1 MRHTLLLILLA
12 ACALAPAASAQARRP
27 MRVED
32 FFSMRRIAHP
42 VLSPDGKLVAYNV
55 TTADT
60 AANTTRTSLHV
71 TPLGAWQERELTH
84 DRSFSGN
91 AAFSPDGAWIAFE
104 STRSGESQIW
114 LLPRSGGAAR
124 QLTTL
129 ATGASQAVWSPDSRS
144 VAFVSAVFPEYSR
157 LPFAASDSLNGAK
170 IRSAEQG
177 RVKARLITHLLYRHW
192 NHWVD
197 GRRAHIF
204 VQPVAGGP
212 PRDITPGDRDAV
224 PQSDTFSAGIDFAYA
239 PDGAEIAYTVPPAT
253 GEAWSTNHDIYTVS
267 VAGGEP
273 RQLTTNP
280 AADGFPRYSPDG
292 KFIAYRA
299 QRRAGF
305 EADRWELMLYDR
317 ERRTTRSLTAA
328 FDAHVGSFAWAPDA
342 RTIYFEAEVR
352 TAVQIFALTL
362 PGGEIRPVV
371 AEHTNHDLIV
381 SPDGKTLLFTRT
393 SAVRPAEIYRA
404 TADSGA
410 ATPVTHAN
418 DALFAALDIPSPRS
432 VTYAGDG
439 GTTVQAWLYT
449 PPGFDPAKKYP
460 LVLMVHGGPQNAW
473 DDAWS
478 YRWNPALWAAGG
490 YVILTPNPRGS
501 SGFGQTFVDDVS
513 RDWGGKA
520 FVDCM
525 KGLDYAEALSC
536 VERGNVAA
544 AGASFGGYM
553 MNWFLGHAGDRFR
566 AIVTHD
572 GTYNARSNYGTTD
585 ELWFDE
591 WEHGGTPWEN
601 PEEYD
606 RFSPHTAAGRFHTPT
621 LVIHGALDFRVPE
634 SEGMQLF
641 TALQRQGVPSEFL
654 YFPDEGHW
662 VLKPA
667 NSLLWHRTVF
677 AWLERYL
684 RR

>member
-1 MRHTLLLILLA
+1 
-12 ACALAPAASAQARRP
+12 
-27 MRVED
+27 
-32 FFSMRRIAHP
+32 MRRIAHP
-42 VLSPDGKLVAYNV
+42 ALSPGGTTLAYNV

-60 AANTTRTSLHV
+60 AANALRTSLHV
-71 TPLGAWQERELTH
+71 TPLGAWDDREVTH
-84 DRSFSGN
+84 DPSFNGN

-124 QLTTL
+124 QFTTI
-129 ATGASQAVWSPDSRS
+129 ATGAAEAVWSPDSRS
-144 VAFVSAVFPEYSR
+144 LAFVSDVFPEYSL
-157 LPFAASDSLNGAK
+157 LPFAASDSLNGANL
-170 IRSAEQG
+170 RAREEG

-192 NHWVD
+192 NHWVE

-204 VQPVAGGP
+204 IQGLGGGP
-212 PRDITPGDRDAV
+212 PRDLTPGDRDAV
-224 PQSDTFSAGIDFAYA
+224 PQSDTFSAGTDFAFS
-239 PDGAEIAYTVPPAT
+239 PDGSEIAYTATPAP

-267 VAGGEP
+267 VSGSTP
-273 RQLTTNP
+273 RQITTNP
-280 AADGFPRYSPDG
+280 AADGSPRYSPDG
-292 KFIAYRA
+292 KYIAYRA

-317 ERRTTRSLTAA
+317 ERGTSRSLTSS
-328 FDAHVGSFAWAPDA
+328 FDAHVDACVWAPDGK
-342 RTIYFEAEVR
+342 RIYFESEVR
-352 TAVQIFALTL
+352 AAGQIFAVTVAT
-362 PGGEIRPVV
+362 GDIRTVV
-371 AEHTNHDLIV
+371 IDHSNHDLIV
-381 SPDGKTLLFTRT
+381 APDGKTLLFTRT

-404 TADSGA
+404 PSDSGIA
-410 ATPVTHAN
+410 EPVTHIN
-418 DALFAALDIPSPRS
+418 DGIFAGLDIPAPRS

-439 GTTVQAWLYT
+439 GTPVQAWIYT

-473 DDAWS
+473 TDSWS
-478 YRWNPALWAAGG
+478 YRWNPALWAARN
-490 YVILTPNPRGS
+490 YVIMTPNPRGS
-501 SGFGQTFVDDVS
+501 SGFGQKFVDEVS
-513 RDWGGKA
+513 RDWGGRA
-520 FVDCM
+520 FVDLM
-525 KGLDYAEALSC
+525 KGLDYAESLPY

-572 GTYNARSNYGTTD
+572 GTYNAESNYGTTD

-591 WEHGGTPWEN
+591 WEHGGTPWQA
-601 PEEYD
+601 PEEYGK
-606 RFSPHTAAGRFHTPT
+606 FSPHRAAGRFRTPT
-621 LVIHGALDFRVPE
+621 LVVHGALDFRVPE

-684 RR
+684 RRP